1 MEISFKSRKLER
13 QLTEPKEMVKA
24 FGKLARKVNQRLK
37 ELADANNLAIM
48 RALPAAR
55 CHELAGDHMGEL
67 SVNVSVNYRMIFEPN
82 HNPLPLT
89 ADGGLDWQKVTKIQI
104 NKIEDLH

>member
-1 MEISFKSRKLER
+1 
-13 QLTEPKEMVKA
+13 
-24 FGKLARKVNQRLK
+24 
-37 ELADANNLAIM
+37 
-48 RALPAAR
+48 
-55 CHELAGDHMGEL
+55 MGEL